1 MRTLFGWLR
10 RRATP
15 IAAAAL
21 GLFFAAFLYYPL
33 GYVFR
38 GAFFPQGDFS
48 IGFFRLLLANPATR
62 ELMLNSLA
70 LAACTTVITFL
81 FTLPLAFA
89 LARYEFPEKALYAA
103 LLLVP
108 MVMPPFVGAI
118 GTRLIFSRFGPVNL
132 VLMRLGL
139 IEDPI
144 DWLGAGG
151 FWAVVALEVLH
162 LYPIM
167 YLNIASALA
176 NVNPALEEAGRNL
189 GARGW
194 RLFRTV
200 TLPLMLPGVFAG
212 ASIVFIWAFTDLGT
226 PLMLG
231 YHRVVAVEI
240 FNLVNDI
247 GGNPMGYALVVFTLV
262 LTVGLFYASKAF
274 FGRRE
279 VASVSRAQ
287 TGIEARIPTKAL
299 RTLIGLLCL
308 GVTAVALLPH
318 ASVLIVSFSHK
329 WSMSIL
335 PHEFTAKFYPM
346 VFEHRLTMGSIQLS
360 LFLSSLSTLADLA
373 IGVGLAYLLVRKAVP
388 GGALLDASAM
398 LPLALPGLVLA
409 FGYATS
415 FASTPLSARENP
427 MPLLVIAY
435 AVRRLPYMLRAAYA
449 GFQQTS
455 VTLEE
460 ASLNLGASAWRTIRK
475 ISLPLILANL
485 VAGSI
490 LAFAF
495 AMLEVSDSLILA
507 MREQHYPIT
516 KAIWALA
523 QRLRDGPYIASA
535 MGVLSMFL
543 LGGSIAVAGRFLGK
557 RMGELF
563 RA

>member
-1 MRTLFGWLR
+1 MRDLYQWLR
-10 RRATP
+10 RRGTLV
-15 IAAAAL
+15 AALAL
-21 GLFFAAFLYYPL
+21 GLFFALFLYYPL
-33 GYVFR
+33 GYVFQ
-38 GAFFPQGDFS
+38 GAFFPKGSFS
-48 IGFFRLLLANPATR
+48 LGFFRLLLTNPAAR
-62 ELMLNSLA
+62 ELMVNSLA
-70 LAACTTVITFL
+70 LAACTMAITFL

-89 LARYEFPEKALYAA
+89 LARYDFPEKAIYSG

-108 MVMPPFVGAI
+108 MIMPPFVGAI
-118 GTRLIFSRFGPVNL
+118 GMRQIFARFGSVNL
-132 VLMRLGL
+132 LLMRLGL
-139 IEDPI
+139 IEQPI

-167 YLNIASALA
+167 YLNAASALA
-176 NVNPALEEAGRNL
+176 NVNSALEEAGRNL

-231 YHRVVAVEI
+231 YHRVVAVKI
-240 FNLVNDI
+240 FNLVNDA
-247 GGNPMGYALVVFTLV
+247 GENPMGYALVVLTLV
-262 LTVGLFYASKAF
+262 LTTGLFYGSKLLF
-274 FGRRE
+274 SHRE
-279 VASVSRAQ
+279 VASVPRGQS
-287 TGIEARIPTKAL
+287 GVEARRPGPGL
-299 RTLIGLLCL
+299 RVLIGLLCL
-308 GVTAVALLPH
+308 GVTAVALIPH
-318 ASVLIVSFSHK
+318 AGVVLTSFSQK

-335 PHEFTAKFYPM
+335 PGEFTSQFYPM
-346 VFEHRLTMGSIQLS
+346 VFEHRLTTSSIQLS
-360 LFLSSLSTLADLA
+360 LLLSSLSTLADLV
-373 IGVGLAYLLVRKAVP
+373 IGVGLAYLLVRKMVP

-398 LPLALPGLVLA
+398 LPLALPGIVLA

-435 AVRRLPYMLRAAYA
+435 AVRRLPFMLRAAYA

-455 VTLEE
+455 VSLEE
-460 ASLNLGASAWRTIRK
+460 ASLNLGASAWRTVRK

-485 VAGSI
+485 VGGSI
-490 LAFAF
+490 LVFAF

-507 MREQHYPIT
+507 MREQYYPIT
-516 KAIWALA
+516 KAIWTLA
-523 QRLRDGPYIASA
+523 QRIHDGPYIASA
-535 MGVLSMFL
+535 MGVLGMLL
-543 LGGSIAVAGRFLGK
+543 LGGSIAVAGRFLGR